1 MRKPK
6 SWTRVGCV
14 NQDLLAGPV
23 HYRWMY
29 PIERYLDDDIQTKFN
44 EPARSLDGP
53 IGDRVMTSL
62 DPLTWEQAHRYVLFN
77 SEAIK
82 PFLKQHE
89 EFVFSHNRQGSTR
102 KWNKAEDQCLTFHE

>member
-1 MRKPK
+1 MKHHKKEGFLCILEDIVKDPCII
-6 SWTRVGCV
+6 VGCI
-14 NQDLLAGPV
+14 QL
-23 HYRWMY
+23 R
-29 PIERYLDDDIQTKFN
+29 DDDIQTKFN